1 MDILH
6 SIVSSLDIE
15 WQGIIVQIFGF
26 VIFVVIMNKLLY
38 KPLFGAID
46 QRQADIKSTYD
57 QLDQDRDAMAHTR
70 KEYEDRLAGIEVE
83 ARSHIQAAV
92 KEAQE
97 LAAGIKA
104 DALKQGEALLE
115 KARSDADRE
124 RERVYA
130 EMRQQIVD
138 LAIGAA
144 SKVVGESLDSSR
156 HQALVNDFIG
166 SIGPSGAGSNG
177 ATATL

>member
-1 MDILH
+1 MESILQ
-6 SIVSSLDIE
+6 SLGVT
-15 WQGIIVQIFGF
+15 WQGVITQIIGF
-26 VIFVVIMNKLLY
+26 VILVFIMIKLLY

-57 QLDQDRDAMAHTR
+57 QLDQDRDAMAKTR
-70 KEYEDRLAGIEVE
+70 KEYEDRLAGIEE
-83 ARSHIQAAV
+83 QAREHIQAAV

-97 LAAGIKA
+97 LAAGIKS

-115 KARSDADRE
+115 KARADAERE
-124 RERVYA
+124 RERVFV
-130 EMRQQIVD
+130 ELRQEIVE

-144 SKVVGESLDSSR
+144 SKVIGESLDDKR

-166 SIGPSGAGSNG
+166 AVGSNG
-177 ATATL
+177 SGSTGTTATL

>member
-1 MDILH
+1 MNAIEQILN
-6 SIVSSLDIE
+6 SLEIVGPTV
-15 WQGIIVQIFGF
+15 GISMVGF
-26 VIFVVIMNKLLY
+26 VVLVVILKWLLY

-57 QLDQDRDAMAHTR
+57 QLDQDRDAMAATR
-70 KEYEDRLAGIEVE
+70 KEYEDRLAGIEVQ
-83 ARSHIQAAV
+83 AREHIQAAV

-115 KARSDADRE
+115 KARADAERE
-124 RERVYA
+124 RERVFV
-130 EMRQQIVD
+130 EMRQEIVD

-144 SKVVGESLDSSR
+144 TKVIGETMDEKR
-156 HQALVNDFIG
+156 HLALVNDFIG
-166 SIGPSGAGSNG
+166 AVGTPGSSNG
-177 ATATL
+177 AAKTV

>member
-1 MDILH
+1 MEEI
-6 SIVSSLDIE
+6 IRSLDIE
-15 WQGIIVQIFGF
+15 WQGVVVQIIGF
-26 VIFVVIMNKLLY
+26 IILVVILNKLLY

-57 QLDQDRDAMAHTR
+57 QLDQDRDAMAKTR
-70 KEYEDRLAGIEVE
+70 KEYEDRLAGIEGQ
-83 ARSHIQAAV
+83 AREHIQAAV

-104 DALKQGEALLE
+104 DAHKQGEALLE
-115 KARSDADRE
+115 KARADAERE
-124 RERVYA
+124 RERVYV

-144 SKVVGESLDSSR
+144 AKVIDATLDAKQ
-156 HQALVNDFIG
+156 HQALVNDFITSVGPTG
-166 SIGPSGAGSNG
+166 SKSNG
-177 ATATL
+177 AAKTL

>member
-1 MDILH
+1 MFEEI
-6 SIVSSLDIE
+6 IKSLDVH
-15 WQGIIVQIFGF
+15 WQGVIVQIIGF

-57 QLDQDRDAMAHTR
+57 QLDQDRDAMAKTR
-70 KEYEDRLAGIEVE
+70 KEYEDRLAGIEGQ
-83 ARSHIQAAV
+83 AREHIQAAV

-115 KARSDADRE
+115 KARADAERE
-124 RERVYA
+124 RERVFV

-144 SKVVGESLDSSR
+144 GKVIDASLDAKQ
-156 HQALVNDFIG
+156 HQALVNDFIATVGPG
-166 SIGPSGAGSNG
+166 SGVSNG
-177 ATATL
+177 TATTA

>member
-1 MDILH
+1 MEEIVKSLGIDVHGLITTIIGFIL
-6 SIVSSLDIE
+6 L
-15 WQGIIVQIFGF
+15 
-26 VIFVVIMNKLLY
+26 VVVLSRLLY
-38 KPLFGAID
+38 KPLFNAID

-57 QLDQDRDAMAHTR
+57 QLDLDRDAMAKTR
-70 KEYEDRLAGIEVE
+70 KDYEDRLAGIEGQ
-83 ARSHIQAAV
+83 ARDTIQAAV

-115 KARSDADRE
+115 KARADADRE
-124 RERVYA
+124 RDRVFT

-144 SKVVGESLDSSR
+144 SKVIGESLDAPR
-156 HQALVNDFIG
+156 QQVLVNDFIG
-166 SIGPSGAGSNG
+166 SMSATGTSGNG
-177 ATATL
+177 ASTTA